1 MNVVV
6 FFIENI
12 VFWTFVY
19 VIVFM
24 GCETPSIIFTGFGFF
39 LFYWIF
45 RFIFRQAGSDRIIW
59 IYVLNMF
66 FTLLLLYY
74 FITGTTLNKSV
85 RSFLN
90 NISRQTPSL
99 EPYLKKC

>member
-12 VFWTFVY
+12 VFWAFVY
-19 VIVFM
+19 IIVVM
-24 GCETPSIIFTGFGFF
+24 GCETPSIIFSGFGFF

-45 RFIFRQAGSDRIIW
+45 RFIFRQPGSDRIIW

-74 FITGTTLNKSV
+74 FITGTTLNKSI

-90 NISRQTPSL
+90 SVSRQTPSL

>member
-12 VFWTFVY
+12 LFWGFVY
-19 VIVFM
+19 IIVIM

-39 LFYWIF
+39 LFYWIL
-45 RFIFRQAGSDRIIW
+45 RAIFRQPGNDALIW

-66 FTLLLLYY
+66 FCLLLLYY
-74 FITGTTLNKSV
+74 FITGNTLNKSI
-85 RSFLN
+85 RTFLN
-90 NISRQTPSL
+90 SVSKQVPAV
-99 EPYLKKC
+99 EPYFKRC

>member
-12 VFWTFVY
+12 VFWAFVY

-45 RFIFRQAGSDRIIW
+45 RFIFQQSGADKVIW
-59 IYVLNMF
+59 IYVINMF

-74 FITGTTLNKSV
+74 FITGTTLNKSM

-90 NISRQTPSL
+90 SISRQSPSL